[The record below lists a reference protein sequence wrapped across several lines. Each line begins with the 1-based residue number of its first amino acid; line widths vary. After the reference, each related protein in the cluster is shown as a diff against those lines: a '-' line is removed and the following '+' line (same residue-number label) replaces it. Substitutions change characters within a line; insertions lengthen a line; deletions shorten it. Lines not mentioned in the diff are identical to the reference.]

1 MFLRHKGSVKFY
13 IEKENLRECSS
24 LISLSFSNIIIL
36 EFWGFSNFEK
46 CQILIGG
53 GGTKEN
59 ASPKRE
65 ARSIIFLYSYI
76 LLSRCKVSYHH
87 YIVNMSLYILYYH

>member
-1 MFLRHKGSVKFY
+1 MRHKESVKFY
-13 IEKENLRECSS
+13 KEKENLRKCST
-24 LISLSFSNIIIL
+24 LISLFLIL
-36 EFWGFSNFEK
+36 LYLNFRGFSNFEK
-46 CQILIGG
+46 CQVLVGG

-87 YIVNMSLYILYYH
+87 YTVNMSLYILDYH